1 MKKKKQLQ
9 SIIQEHT
16 NNLLGSTIQA
26 YFTGKTI
33 KDIYYE
39 KIRDY
44 KVSHKFTFLSKISK

>member
-9 SIIQEHT
+9 SITQEHT

-39 KIRDY
+39 KIQDY
-44 KVSHKFTFLSKISK
+44 KVSHKFTLLSRISK